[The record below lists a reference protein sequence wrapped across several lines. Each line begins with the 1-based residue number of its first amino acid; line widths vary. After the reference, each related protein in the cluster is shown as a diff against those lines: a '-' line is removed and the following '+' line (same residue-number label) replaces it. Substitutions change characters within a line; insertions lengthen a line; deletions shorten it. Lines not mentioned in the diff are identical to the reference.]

1 MLAYLYWVSIII
13 DFVSRES
20 LCSVLLA
27 LELHLDEI
35 TKTGEKLTTYH
46 EVTLKLDRQAEILKD
61 AVSTPNH
68 PLITMQDKS
77 VIKNN
82 IARDDRLTI
91 RVYP

>member
-1 MLAYLYWVSIII
+1 MCPC
-13 DFVSRES
+13 FSRES

-61 AVSTPNH
+61 AVNTPNH
-68 PLITMQDKS
+68 PLITMQDKL
-77 VIKNN
+77 VVDIIELYMHTVNN
-82 IARDDRLTI
+82 
-91 RVYP
+91 VYFKLI

>member
-1 MLAYLYWVSIII
+1 M
-13 DFVSRES
+13 
-20 LCSVLLA
+20 LLA

-61 AVSTPNH
+61 ALNTPNH

-77 VIKNN
+77 VDKSSATMKNLHEH
-82 IARDDRLTI
+82 IQL
-91 RVYP
+91 YPLLWSY

>member
-1 MLAYLYWVSIII
+1 MLPYDII
-13 DFVSRES
+13 SRES

-61 AVSTPNH
+61 AVNTPNH
-68 PLITMQDKS
+68 PLITMQDKYVDRNS
-77 VIKNN
+77 ATVI
-82 IARDDRLTI
+82 
-91 RVYP
+91 P